1 MSAFFVCT
9 HVCLYI
15 IKVVTRYIFL
25 SHQCLIDF
33 TKRNK
38 SWIIISAYIK
48 CNVYTY
54 FFLTFFTDTTLILS
68 RNTRFGLPKMCRLV
82 SVASG
87 CWKQIIT
94 QTFIIIKNKDD
105 EGEFGRMYMNIDT
118 TKGCFYYPPP
128 KKTGFHVAK
137 SCTNHRAHLVLTAS
151 TSWLFSVLTAFHWL
165 AVYNH
170 MSSQSGYVPIGERG
184 MTVNPNTRNKILSL
198 DNAHRYSDIL

>member
-1 MSAFFVCT
+1 MPMKAQIDLCECLFTCT

-25 SHQCLIDF
+25 GHQCLIEV

-54 FFLTFFTDTTLILS
+54 FFSLTFFTDTTLILS
-68 RNTRFGLPKMCRLV
+68 RNARFGLPKICGVV
-82 SVASG
+82 SVVSE

-105 EGEFGRMYMNIDT
+105 EEEFGRMYMNIDT
-118 TKGCFYYPPP
+118 TKGCFY
-128 KKTGFHVAK
+128 
-137 SCTNHRAHLVLTAS
+137 
-151 TSWLFSVLTAFHWL
+151 
-165 AVYNH
+165 
-170 MSSQSGYVPIGERG
+170 
-184 MTVNPNTRNKILSL
+184 
-198 DNAHRYSDIL
+198 